1 MSLVFT
7 GSMVLTGHLLWF
19 HNVRFWGQIYETVM
33 PFSDSGF
40 YSSCLIISKG
50 ALWNSMPET
59 SSIISLTRMF
69 SRQLRLLLVLCTI
82 LFPQPSNGNA
92 GVTSSFMRSLM
103 ASVDMPLDNEVFA
116 IPKGYNAP
124 EQVHI
129 TQGDY
134 EGKAVIVSWLTS
146 AEPGSSE
153 VFYDTV
159 EHNYKHRA
167 KGNVTTY
174 TFFNYTS
181 GFIHHC
187 LINDLEYDTK
197 YYYRIG
203 NESSARE
210 FSFSTPP
217 EIAPDAPYTFGII
230 GDMGQTFHSLSTFKH
245 YLQSNGQAV
254 LYVGDLS
261 YADNYEYDNGI
272 RWDTWGR
279 FIEPSAAYQPW
290 IWTAGN
296 HEIEYR
302 PKLGQTVPF
311 QPYLHR
317 YQVPYIA
324 SGSTS
329 PLWYSVK
336 RASAHIIVLSSY
348 SPFAKYSPQ
357 WVWLKSEI
365 QHVDREKTP
374 WLIVLMHAPLYNS
387 NSFHYMEGE
396 SMRTV
401 FESWFI
407 KYKVDI
413 IFAGHV
419 HAYERSYRM
428 SNVKYNITNGACK
441 PEQDESAPVYI
452 TVGDGGNLEG
462 LAGPFKDPQPAYS
475 AFREASYGHAM
486 LEIKN
491 RSHAYFYWNRN
502 EDGVSVASDSLW
514 LYNQHWW
521 SKRQINP
528 RRRLK
533 KSHDNMRTEHL
544 GISFI

>member
-1 MSLVFT
+1 
-7 GSMVLTGHLLWF
+7 MVLTGRLLWF

-33 PFSDSGF
+33 PFSNSGF

-59 SSIISLTRMF
+59 SLIISLTRMF

-82 LFPQPSNGNA
+82 LFPQPSNSNA

-124 EQVHI
+124 EQ
-129 TQGDY
+129 
-134 EGKAVIVSWLTS
+134 
-146 AEPGSSE
+146 
-153 VFYDTV
+153 
-159 EHNYKHRA
+159 
-167 KGNVTTY
+167 
-174 TFFNYTS
+174 
-181 GFIHHC
+181 
-187 LINDLEYDTK
+187 YDTK

-217 EIAPDAPYTFGII
+217 KIAPDAPYTFGII
-230 GDMGQTFHSLSTFKH
+230 GDLGQTFHSLSTFKH

-348 SPFAKYSPQ
+348 SPFAKYTPQ

-462 LAGPFKDPQPAYS
+462 LAGLFKDPQPAYS
-475 AFREASYGHAM
+475 SFREASYGHAM

-533 KSHDNMRTEHL
+533 KNHDNMRTEHL
-544 GISFI
+544 RISFI